1 MITEHFEVLI
11 KQTLLLDMSMTS
23 FSTGIS
29 GPVLLQLLN
38 LVYGLEGSQIG
49 NLVLFMNILI
59 ANKMG

>member
-29 GPVLLQLLN
+29 WTCTFAIAKFCLWTRGQSNKKFGTFYEYPN
-38 LVYGLEGSQIG
+38 SQ
-49 NLVLFMNILI
+49 
-59 ANKMG
+59 